1 MVDEIRCFPVT
12 PGGANLHFQLVN
24 VCYEMGAM
32 ILTSNRRF
40 AKLGEVVGDAV
51 VSLQRAKKEP
61 KAA

>member
-32 ILTSNRRF
+32 ILTSN
-40 AKLGEVVGDAV
+40 
-51 VSLQRAKKEP
+51 VSVIPDPRGVDGHEL
-61 KAA
+61 